1 MHRLTL
7 AQATALIDAASTEAV
22 RLSMRP
28 VSIAVLDPGSN
39 LIAFQRQ
46 DGAPFLGP
54 KIAVGKATGAV
65 GFGLS
70 SRKLAEIAVER
81 PHFIASIDTLGDGGM
96 VAAPGGVIVCD
107 AGGTVLGAIGI
118 SGDTSDNDEACALAA
133 IAALGFTAKP

>member
-7 AQATALIDAASTEAV
+7 AQATALIEAAALEAA
-22 RLSMRP
+22 RLGLRP
-28 VSIAVLDPGSN
+28 ISIAILDPGAN

-54 KIAVGKATGAV
+54 KIATGKAAGAV

-70 SRKLAEIAVER
+70 SRKLADIAKDR
-81 PHFIASIDTLGDGGM
+81 PHFIASIDMLGDGGL
-96 VAAPGGVIVCD
+96 VAAPGGVIICD
-107 AGGTVLGAIGI
+107 ESGTVLGAIGV

-133 IAALGFTAKP
+133 IAAVALHAKP